1 MVTSL
6 RPRRRDIGPLEEY
19 RSGFR
24 DFLRGLGYAA
34 GPVQMHLG
42 LFSNLSRW
50 LADRGLTAVDL
61 SEARA
66 AEFFVERRAAGYTWQ
81 TTPRSLLPLLGY
93 LRSIGAVGAEMPPSP
108 VTEVDRL
115 VESYRRHLEHERG
128 LAPGSIEL
136 YLREV
141 HRLAGTWWPTG
152 EVAMSVLTP
161 AEVIAVV
168 RRETARLN
176 HPGAK
181 TFLCALRSF
190 LRFLHAT
197 GCTEQPLVE
206 TVPSLVDRRRGVIP
220 RGVSTE
226 VVDRLVAT
234 CDPAT
239 AIGRRDRA
247 MVLILTRL
255 GLRAGEV
262 AGLRLD
268 DIDWAAG
275 ELSVRS
281 KGRRLERLPLPDA
294 VGEAIAAYLIDGRPA
309 SSSRSLFLA
318 AAAPHR
324 PLGRGGVGDVVR
336 RCCTDVGVEP
346 FGPHRLRHTV
356 ATETLR
362 AGGGLAEVAQLL
374 RHRHLE
380 TTAIYAKVDRDRL
393 AQLARPWPGKAGR

>member
-1 MVTSL
+1 MLTSP
-6 RPRRRDIGPLEEY
+6 RPRRREIGPLEEY

-24 DFLRGLGYAA
+24 EFLREQGYAG
-34 GPVQMHLG
+34 GPVQLHLG

-50 LADRGLTAVDL
+50 LGDRGLAAEDL
-61 SEARA
+61 NSARA
-66 AEFFVERRAAGYTWQ
+66 AEFFEERRAAGYTWK
-81 TTPRSLLPLLGY
+81 TTPRSLVPLLGY
-93 LRSIGAVGAEMPPSP
+93 LRSNGVVGAEPPASP
-108 VTEVDRL
+108 ATEADRL
-115 VESYRRHLEHERG
+115 VESYRRHLECDRG
-128 LAPGSIEL
+128 LCPGSIEL

-141 HRLAGTWWPTG
+141 GRLVVTWWPSG

-161 AEVIAVV
+161 AAVIAVV

-197 GCTEQPLVE
+197 GRISQPLVE
-206 TVPSLVDRRRGVIP
+206 AVPSLVDRRRGVIP
-220 RGVSTE
+220 RGVNVE
-226 VVDRLVAT
+226 VMDRLLAT
-234 CDPAT
+234 CDPAK

-247 MVLILTRL
+247 MVLILARL

-262 AGLRLD
+262 AALRLD
-268 DIDWAAG
+268 DIDWVAG

-281 KGRRLERLPLPDA
+281 KGRRVERLPLPAA
-294 VGEAIAAYLIDGRPA
+294 VGEAIAAYLVDGRPA
-309 SSSRSLFLA
+309 SSSRNLFLA
-318 AAAPHR
+318 VAAPHA

-336 RCCTDVGVEP
+336 RCCVDAGIAP

-393 AQLARPWPGKAGR
+393 ASLARPWPGKAGR